1 MTVFSCY
8 MKIAKKN
15 INTIIMYFI
24 IFVGISLA
32 MTGVSKDGGT
42 LQFSGTKLNIGV
54 VDRDKSEISENIIA
68 YLSKLHDIEIMEDD
82 IRKLQE
88 KMYYYDKD
96 VIIQIPEGFAQKCT
110 LDNLVIDITQQPG
123 EYDYMYLES
132 QINDFMNRVIKYNI
146 AGYSASESLEKILN
160 TPKSKVTLS
169 DINGNNGQIPNFA
182 YLFRYFPYISIA
194 ILGNVL
200 GIIVCSFRKREV
212 KNRIAASAVS
222 MKRQSAEAFLAFI
235 VIGTLIW
242 LAFLAVVIILHGREI
257 FDNVNMPYYIL
268 NSFVIMVMSLSIAF
282 LVGMLAKKVDMV
294 NMIITPVSLFM
305 GFLGGAFV
313 PLSVLNSTVRKV
325 ARFVPVFWYEKIND
339 TLSRYAKLP
348 EEVLKEVWCGIG
360 IQMLFALMFIAVALA
375 VSRYQ
380 RQER

>member
-1 MTVFSCY
+1 MTVFNCY

-15 INTIIMYFI
+15 INTIIMYFV
-24 IFVGISLA
+24 IFITISLA
-32 MTGVSKDGGT
+32 MVSVYPDSGGA
-42 LQFSGTKLNIGV
+42 QFSGTKLDIGV

-68 YLSKLHDIEIMEDD
+68 YLSTLHDVEVMDDD
-82 IRKLQE
+82 IKELQE
-88 KMYYYDKD
+88 RMYYYDKA
-96 VIIQIPEGFAQKCT
+96 VIIQIPAGFAEKYT
-110 LDNLVIDITQQPG
+110 SGDLAIDITQQPG

-132 QINDFMNRVIKYNI
+132 QINDLMNRIVKYNI
-146 AGYSASESLEKILN
+146 AGYSISESFEKISD

-169 DINGNNGQIPNFA
+169 DINGNNGQLPGFA

-212 KNRIAASAVS
+212 RNRISVSAVS

-235 VIGTLIW
+235 IIGIFIW
-242 LAFLAVVIILHGREI
+242 LAFLAIALVLYGREMAA
-257 FDNVNMPYYIL
+257 NVNIVYYIL

-282 LVGMLAKKVDMV
+282 LAGMIAKKVDIV
-294 NMIITPVSLFM
+294 NIIITPVSLFM
-305 GFLGGAFV
+305 SFLGGVFV
-313 PLSVLNSTVRKV
+313 PLSVLNSTVRKA
-325 ARFVPVFWYEKIND
+325 ARFVPVFWYEEIND

-348 EEVLKEVWCGIG
+348 DEIIKEVWSNIG
-360 IQMLFALMFIAVALA
+360 IQLLFTLMFIAVALA